1 MLFHEEM
8 YLFHGGSAISY
19 PYFLLIHKYHSMDN
33 SLHISEKEN
42 VQKQIWILIII
53 IQSALH
59 PSNGNFKT
67 YWRLQYIIHLQVI
80 PILTQ
85 GSMFY
90 TSKKENLATQEK
102 QLVCVRPGAL
112 HS

>member
-42 VQKQIWILIII
+42 VQKQI
-53 IQSALH
+53 
-59 PSNGNFKT
+59 
-67 YWRLQYIIHLQVI
+67 
-80 PILTQ
+80 
-85 GSMFY
+85 
-90 TSKKENLATQEK
+90 
-102 QLVCVRPGAL
+102 
-112 HS
+112 